1 VFPVMFH
8 NTSMTQPF
16 NCTACG
22 KCCHNLKIALSVQE
36 SIDWIERSNQIQ
48 IICEAIPWL
57 NEPNPL
63 DEVARYKKN
72 ISVAAI
78 SGSLPIRILIYFVG
92 FFEDACPNLQKN
104 NQCGVYSDRPLTCR
118 IYPAEINPF
127 IEMNPLQKACPD
139 EAWIA
144 SDDLLTPV
152 MQSDILQYRQ
162 SAIEEIESK
171 AHVCDDLKIDV
182 ASIANQAYVI
192 HTPDQKK
199 LMQSLKNCK
208 TKRDADIHNSWK
220 IKTHVLESQ
229 QTLQAMGAVCQSFD
243 VDVDSDVQYVRF

>member
-1 VFPVMFH
+1 MFH

-78 SGSLPIRILIYFVG
+78 SGSLPIRVLIYFVG
-92 FFEDACPNLQKN
+92 FFEGACPNLQKTIS
-104 NQCGVYSDRPLTCR
+104 VVFTATDRLLV
-118 IYPAEINPF
+118 EF
-127 IEMNPLQKACPD
+127 IQPKS
-139 EAWIA
+139 IH
-144 SDDLLTPV
+144 LL
-152 MQSDILQYRQ
+152 
-162 SAIEEIESK
+162 
-171 AHVCDDLKIDV
+171 
-182 ASIANQAYVI
+182 
-192 HTPDQKK
+192 
-199 LMQSLKNCK
+199 
-208 TKRDADIHNSWK
+208 
-220 IKTHVLESQ
+220 
-229 QTLQAMGAVCQSFD
+229 
-243 VDVDSDVQYVRF
+243 